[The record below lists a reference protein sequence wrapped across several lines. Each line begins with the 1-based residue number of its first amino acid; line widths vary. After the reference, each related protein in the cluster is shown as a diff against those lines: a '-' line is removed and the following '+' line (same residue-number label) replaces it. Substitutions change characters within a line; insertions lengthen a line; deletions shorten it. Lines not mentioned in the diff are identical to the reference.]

1 MHLLYAYSLDTVVR
15 FKNFEYNLYIQIR
28 VTLLNKVD
36 QFDGINPNGLLKHI
50 TIKNVNTCL
59 LHSNLSAPII
69 SGELWQ
75 FFFEK
80 VRFKSDFAVKISIT

>member
-36 QFDGINPNGLLKHI
+36 QFDGAF
-50 TIKNVNTCL
+50 CL
-59 LHSNLSAPII
+59 VLTLMVS
-69 SGELWQ
+69 
-75 FFFEK
+75 
-80 VRFKSDFAVKISIT
+80 

>member
-1 MHLLYAYSLDTVVR
+1 MLYAYSLDTVVR
-15 FKNFEYNLYIQIR
+15 FKNFECDLYIQIR

-36 QFDGINPNGLLKHI
+36 QFDGAFCLVL
-50 TIKNVNTCL
+50 NVNTCL
-59 LHSNLSAPII
+59 LHSNLSVPII